1 VGLTVGLAI
10 DREGGCT
17 IDAGRQSIHPIKM
30 KFGER
35 FDSTRI
41 IDSSIHPPWSE
52 HYIDYPRLKRLL
64 RSIFDVHSSSDNG
77 DTLNEHDGTSS
88 SSFDVELKY
97 ELRKPLYFLLQS
109 MGELVTDLSSLAE
122 RRRSISVNVSRY
134 YTSLEPSSPP
144 PIDGGIISSRDDIL
158 ADIAKLRSCYLTDI
172 GTRFLLLLEFIEWN
186 VDAIVKIVK
195 KHDKTLVAWEQT
207 ATIANSWQKRQG
219 QQHHERL
226 RREYL
231 PRFAVHSNDPNVRCL
246 FLAAADAGNDNTTSD
261 KKGHRGEKDALGFG
275 GWDVV
280 QWELGLALR
289 ELFDWEEMIK
299 YDSSTVPSVMMRP
312 ATAPTTRQQQHQK
325 SISAN
330 GLFKDISMHFGMH
343 NNNNAINVGETTPLF
358 GAAHKKSAS
367 SSSFMINTHHP
378 LPKFES
384 MTKSKSVFSLAISR
398 LNSSFSEKS
407 SGDDNNTTNSFF
419 EPMMHKIR
427 FKRKRIGQTQNW
439 YQSMTYAHEMLG
451 EEISGTPTRRLS
463 SSGAEFR
470 KSRSLSAG
478 SEASLTTIMEE
489 TMIGES
495 QFPTVSKMSKLLNLI
510 SGGLFMC
517 NYNIIAPTSG
527 LYAKLLGFDPA
538 SAGLI
543 IGMTPAANVI
553 SALLYSWWSS
563 YSYQRALIFASSCC
577 VVGNAFYALA
587 LPFKSLNMV
596 LVGRFLTGFGSTRV
610 INRRYIADYYSI
622 EDRTSGMADFVFFSA
637 LGMTAGPAIAASLAI
652 IAPSKQSLTNSWWTI
667 ETAPGYVMFVLW
679 SIYLVCNLIF
689 FEEPDRNTT
698 GSEPAASLPTSKA
711 NVGPTNDASEGY
723 ATSVKEF
730 NPLKL
735 LKSNCNIPVMVSIAL
750 LALLKSIL
758 EGLSSSAST
767 ISRHYFGWGV
777 HSSGIYLAVQAS
789 FVLPTTLFISQIS
802 RKYDDRELILGTLV
816 VMFWGICG
824 FLVYPDNVPF
834 LTGEHGG
841 YSESRFILF
850 GVVIFSACNALEV
863 PTMVSVENVE
873 ISS

>member
-1 VGLTVGLAI
+1 
-10 DREGGCT
+10 
-17 IDAGRQSIHPIKM
+17 M
-30 KFGER
+30 KLGEQ
-35 FDSTRI
+35 FDLSM
-41 IDSSIHPPWSE
+41 HPPWSE
-52 HYIDYPRLKRLL
+52 NYIDYPRLKRLL
-64 RSIFDVHSSSDNG
+64 RSIFDVHSSDNG
-77 DTLNEHDGTSS
+77 ISNTP
-88 SSFDVELKY
+88 SFDVELKF

-109 MGELVTDLSSLAE
+109 MGEIVTDLSSLAE
-122 RRRSISVNVSRY
+122 RRRSIAVNVSHH
-134 YTSLEPSSPP
+134 YTLLEPSSSSSSPP
-144 PIDGGIISSRDDIL
+144 LDDGIISSRDDLL
-158 ADIAKLRSCYLTDI
+158 ADISKLRSCYLTDI

-186 VDAIVKIVK
+186 VDAIVRIVK
-195 KHDKTLVAWEQT
+195 RHDKTLVTWEQMT
-207 ATIANSWQKRQG
+207 TLAQG

-226 RREYL
+226 RREFL

-246 FLAAADAGNDNTTSD
+246 FLAAADAGNDNTTTD
-261 KKGHRGEKDALGFG
+261 KKGVIHHHRGEKGALGFG

-280 QWELGLALR
+280 QWELGMALR

-299 YDSSTVPSVMMRP
+299 YDSSTSPSVMMQP
-312 ATAPTTRQQQHQK
+312 ANVPTTRQQHKK
-325 SISAN
+325 SFSAN

-343 NNNNAINVGETTPLF
+343 NDTLGETTPLF
-358 GAAHKKSAS
+358 GTAHKKSAS
-367 SSSFMINTHHP
+367 SSSFILNTHNHP
-378 LPKFES
+378 PKFES
-384 MTKSKSVFSLAISR
+384 LTKSKSVFSLAISR

-407 SGDDNNTTNSFF
+407 FDDNNTASSFF
-419 EPMMHKIR
+419 DPMMHKIR
-427 FKRKRIGQTQNW
+427 FQRKRIGLTQNW

-451 EEISGTPTRRLS
+451 EEVSSGTPTRRLS
-463 SSGAEFR
+463 SSGIIGELR
-470 KSRSLSAG
+470 KSRSLSVG

-489 TMIGES
+489 TMNGVS
-495 QFPTVSKMSKLLNLI
+495 QFPSVSKMSKLLNLI

-517 NYNIIAPTSG
+517 NYNIITPTSG

-543 IGMTPAANVI
+543 IGMTPAANI
-553 SALLYSWWSS
+553 FSALLYSWWSS

-577 VVGNAFYALA
+577 VVGNACYALA
-587 LPFKSLNMV
+587 LPCKSLNMV

-679 SIYLVCNLIF
+679 SICLVCNLIF

-698 GSEPAASLPTSKA
+698 GSEPAASNPSSKEQA
-711 NVGPTNDASEGY
+711 VTNKGSTCDASVKKSLLV
-723 ATSVKEF
+723 SVKEF

-735 LKSNCNIPVMVSIAL
+735 LKSSCNIPVMISIAL

-802 RKYDDRELILGTLV
+802 RKNDDRELILGTLV
-816 VMFWGICG
+816 VMFVGICG
-824 FLVYPDNVPF
+824 FLVFPENVPF

-841 YSESRFILF
+841 YSETRFIMF
-850 GVVIFSACNALEV
+850 GIIIFSACNALEV
-863 PTMVSVENVE
+863 PTMVSDSSE
-873 ISS
+873 ICLYIVQ

>member
-1 VGLTVGLAI
+1 V
-10 DREGGCT
+10 
-17 IDAGRQSIHPIKM
+17 
-30 KFGER
+30 
-35 FDSTRI
+35 
-41 IDSSIHPPWSE
+41 
-52 HYIDYPRLKRLL
+52 
-64 RSIFDVHSSSDNG
+64 
-77 DTLNEHDGTSS
+77 
-88 SSFDVELKY
+88 
-97 ELRKPLYFLLQS
+97 
-109 MGELVTDLSSLAE
+109 
-122 RRRSISVNVSRY
+122 
-134 YTSLEPSSPP
+134 
-144 PIDGGIISSRDDIL
+144 
-158 ADIAKLRSCYLTDI
+158 
-172 GTRFLLLLEFIEWN
+172 
-186 VDAIVKIVK
+186 
-195 KHDKTLVAWEQT
+195 
-207 ATIANSWQKRQG
+207 
-219 QQHHERL
+219 
-226 RREYL
+226 
-231 PRFAVHSNDPNVRCL
+231 
-246 FLAAADAGNDNTTSD
+246 
-261 KKGHRGEKDALGFG
+261 
-275 GWDVV
+275 
-280 QWELGLALR
+280 ALR

-299 YDSSTVPSVMMRP
+299 FDSSTIIPMRQ
-312 ATAPTTRQQQHQK
+312 ATAPTTTRQQHKK

-330 GLFKDISMHFGMH
+330 GLFKDISMHFGIH
-343 NNNNAINVGETTPLF
+343 NTNNNAVSLGETTPLF
-358 GAAHKKSAS
+358 GGASHKKSAS
-367 SSSFMINTHHP
+367 SSSFMINTNHP
-378 LPKFES
+378 PKFEA

-407 SGDDNNTTNSFF
+407 LDDNNTTSSFF

-427 FKRKRIGQTQNW
+427 IQRKRIGQTQNW

-451 EEISGTPTRRLS
+451 EGVLSSGTPTRRLS
-463 SSGAEFR
+463 SSGIIGDTR
-470 KSRSLSAG
+470 KSRSLSIG
-478 SEASLTTIMEE
+478 SEVSLTTIMEE
-489 TMIGES
+489 MMIGGGGGGAS
-495 QFPTVSKMSKLLNLI
+495 QFPTVSRMSKLLNLI

-543 IGMTPAANVI
+543 IGMTPAANVL

-679 SIYLVCNLIF
+679 SIYLICNLIF

-698 GSEPAASLPTSKA
+698 GSEPAASAPSSKVQVGT
-711 NVGPTNDASEGY
+711 NVGATTESSEKKSLL
-723 ATSVKEF
+723 ASVKEF
-730 NPLKL
+730 NPMKL
-735 LKSNCNIPVMVSIAL
+735 LKSSCNIPVMVSIAL

-816 VMFWGICG
+816 VMFVGICG
-824 FLVYPDNVPF
+824 FLVYPENVPF

-841 YSESRFILF
+841 YSETRFILF
-850 GVVIFSACNALEV
+850 GIVIFSAVRDYLV
-863 PTMVSVENVE
+863 GLLSG
-873 ISS
+873 ILFS